1 MRIGLDGLPL
11 TAAKTGVGHYTFEL
25 ACALAANEPVSQ
37 FEILYPSTYPPI
49 TLYPAITLGTLAE
62 RGNEA
67 RVPGNL
73 AAVRI
78 PVGPLARHWWSA
90 GLPRYVRSQ
99 KLELFHGTNY
109 DIPLW
114 RQCATVLTIHD
125 LSHLLHPETHQ
136 KRSVRR
142 ARRRLPLMAR
152 AADAI
157 ITPTESVRREV
168 CEHLKISTQ
177 KVFAI
182 PEAARACFRPMEFA
196 ETEATRR
203 RLGIGE
209 DFLLTVGTLE
219 PRKNLAV
226 LVNAFAEVARA
237 LPLRHTQL
245 VIAGGRGWL
254 SGPLFATIERSPVRD
269 RIILTDYLHDEE
281 LRALYAS
288 CRAFVYPSLYEGFGL
303 PPLEAMACG
312 APVVVSRIPALVE
325 MSGGAARTFDPG
337 DVNELNVDLLDLLS
351 DESSGGGEAGESTRR
366 RLATL
371 GRQRAAQFSW
381 AQTARLTWSVYEEA
395 LQRFQSGRSGGKPAF
410 LTRADSDSSNL

>member
-25 ACALAANEPVSQ
+25 ACALATNQPAGT
-37 FEILYPSTYPPI
+37 FEILYPSTYAPITLHPPI
-49 TLYPAITLGTLAE
+49 TLAE
-62 RGNEA
+62 PGNEISI
-67 RVPGNL
+67 PGNL
-73 AAVRI
+73 AAIRV

-109 DIPLW
+109 DVPLW

-168 CEHLKISTQ
+168 CEHLKISRQ

-182 PEAARACFRPMEFA
+182 PEAARACFRPMDFA

-203 RLGIGE
+203 RLGIGN

-254 SGPLFATIERSPVRD
+254 SGPLFAIIERSPVRD

-325 MSGGAARTFDPG
+325 MSGGAAWTFDPG
-337 DVNELNVDLLDLLS
+337 DVNELTVSILDLLS
-351 DESSGGGEAGESTRR
+351 DESSGGGEGGAGAGESTRR
-366 RLATL
+366 RLSTL
-371 GRQRAAQFSW
+371 GRQRAAEFSW
-381 AQTARLTWSVYEEA
+381 EQTARLTWSVYEEA
-395 LQRFQSGRSGGKPAF
+395 LRRFCQNRRP
-410 LTRADSDSSNL
+410 